1 MSVVQVLDEVKL
13 LSPAEKWQVVE
24 ALLKDLQAGQPT
36 PSGETKR
43 SYPTI
48 PADRFLTLTA
58 IADLEG
64 DALEDTERLYD
75 GA

>member
-1 MSVVQVLDEVKL
+1 MSVTQLLDEVKL

-24 ALLKDLQAGQPT
+24 ALLKDLQAEHGVT
-36 PSGETKR
+36 SGVIKH

-48 PADRFLTLTA
+48 PAERFLTLTS